1 LPAGKYYILEK
12 EAPTGYN
19 LNSSKMEFEIKSDG
33 EIVKS
38 TLKDELIVKAPNTE
52 KVEFPVVDSIALIIG
67 LLGLGVIIYAKK
79 HHKK

>member
-1 LPAGKYYILEK
+1 
-12 EAPTGYN
+12 
-19 LNSSKMEFEIKSDG
+19 MEFEIKTDG